1 MFLGINLKSAP
12 TESYK
17 VISILESGILF
28 SKVRGGAESVLVFCY
43 CITNYQKFD
52 SLKEPYLLFHIFH
65 GLGAQEELSR
75 VLCTGSQ
82 AAAIKVLPGAAFSS
96 ETQGLL
102 LNSHMRSCRTH
113 GGLLLQG

>member
-1 MFLGINLKSAP
+1 MFLGINLRSAP

-17 VISILESGILF
+17 MISILESGILF

-52 SLKEPYLLFHIFH
+52 SLKQPYFH
-65 GLGAQEELSR
+65 GLGAQEQLNR

-82 AAAIKVLPGAAFSS
+82 TAAIKVLPGAAFSS
-96 ETQGLL
+96 EAQGLL
-102 LNSHMRSCRTH
+102 LNSK
-113 GGLLLQG
+113 GG